1 LLLKVCA
8 TSAEVPIVK
17 RSLFDDFQERC
28 TMVETI
34 QDTWREYSTFYISYL
49 NKRWDNISPM
59 EYGIVLV
66 SIAVVG
72 WLLMRSGARKA

>member
-1 LLLKVCA
+1 MSEKSIA
-8 TSAEVPIVK
+8 GVPVVK
-17 RSLFDDFQERC
+17 KPLVDIRVLRC

-34 QDTWREYSTFYISYL
+34 QDTWREYSAFYISYL

-72 WLLMRSGARKA
+72 WLLMRSGAKKA